1 MIVYFSA
8 TGNCKDIA
16 TKIAEELNDEAV
28 FICEFTNE
36 QKNRINQKQEYIG
49 IVTPT
54 YVYGLPNIIADFIS
68 NTKIN
73 ADAYKFIIAAYG
85 TSPGLTWYYADKFL
99 KKSSN
104 AVFDAKFSIF
114 TNDNYTPWFDVSDK
128 EKVEK
133 NNQRTEQE
141 LAVILSK
148 IKNRDTGNFMKKKF
162 PRIGAP
168 ICRIAY
174 NFICKTKHLSAD
186 EKCIGCG
193 ICKNKCPVHAIE
205 LNDGKPVWTKDK
217 CEMCLG
223 CLHRCP
229 QFSIQFGNGNAT
241 RKHGQYQNPNVKI

>member
-8 TGNCKDIA
+8 TGNCKYIA

-73 ADAYKFIIAAYG
+73 ADAHKFIIAAYG

-168 ICRIAY
+168 ICRMAY

-186 EKCIGCG
+186 EK
-193 ICKNKCPVHAIE
+193 
-205 LNDGKPVWTKDK
+205 
-217 CEMCLG
+217 
-223 CLHRCP
+223 
-229 QFSIQFGNGNAT
+229 
-241 RKHGQYQNPNVKI
+241 